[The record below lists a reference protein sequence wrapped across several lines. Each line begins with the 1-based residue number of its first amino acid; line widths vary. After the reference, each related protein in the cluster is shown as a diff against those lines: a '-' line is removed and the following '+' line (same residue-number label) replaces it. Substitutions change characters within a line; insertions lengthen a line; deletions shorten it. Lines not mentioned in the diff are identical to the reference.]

1 MVCKTWDANDAHMF
15 DDEDYIIGTIKTY
28 IKSDIKKLHHLW
40 PDDLSEESICVLENI
55 IQKTDRD
62 TFYEIREQIVKIE
75 ELTDDYFSRQPSDA
89 VPGNIIDFL
98 HPEIVQSSYAQ
109 FRSGLFRDAVFN
121 AFVAVFDLIREKTRI
136 DKDGAD
142 LVAEVFSLANP
153 KLVFSSLKNASGI
166 NEQKGFIQILQG
178 AYQGIRNPKAHS
190 LETDLNEVKAMQYL
204 VFASLLARRVDEAHK
219 GKIKKNKV

>member
-1 MVCKTWDANDAHMF
+1 MVCKTWDAHDAHMF
-15 DDEDYIIGTIKTY
+15 DDEDYIIGTITTY
-28 IKSDIKKLHHLW
+28 IKSDVKKLHHLW
-40 PDDLSEESICVLENI
+40 PDDLSKEPLFILDKI

-62 TFYEIREQIVKIE
+62 AFSEIREQIAQIE
-75 ELTDDYFSRQPSDA
+75 EVTDNYFSKQPSNV

-98 HPEIVQSSYAQ
+98 HPKIVQSSYAQ

-121 AFVAVFDLIREKTRI
+121 AFVAVFDLIREKTKI
-136 DKDGAD
+136 DKDGTD
-142 LVAEVFSLANP
+142 LVAEVFSLAKP
-153 KLVFSSLKNASGI
+153 KLIFSSLKNASGI

-190 LETDLNEVKAMQYL
+190 LETDLNEIKTIQYL

-219 GKIKKNKV
+219 GKKIRFKL